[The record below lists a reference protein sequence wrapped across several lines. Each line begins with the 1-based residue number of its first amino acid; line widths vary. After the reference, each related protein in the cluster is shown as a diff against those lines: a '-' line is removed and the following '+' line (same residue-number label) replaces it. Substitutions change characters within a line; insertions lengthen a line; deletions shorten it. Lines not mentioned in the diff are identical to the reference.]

1 LCKNTDYIT
10 FLDADDTIDARFFD
24 ILNKN
29 QTVEDDLIT
38 FNFNYLIDNKK
49 IIKNHFYRNASIKIL
64 KTADIKEYFYK
75 YLIKPNKHSL
85 FTQCWAKI
93 YKTKILLSSKKILFN
108 KKLYLC
114 EDTEFV
120 FRYLLK
126 SNKIKHYN
134 FPMYLHQINL
144 KKKMKKATFG
154 SNLPLIHQI
163 SFLSAVRSA
172 KEYLIKKGDKLL
184 NIKKK
189 LDHCIGVYTII
200 YTIRS
205 CIRIFT
211 ILDFLKNYFFW
222 KKIYDKK
229 KFRNGINNYS
239 YKDVGNKA
247 GKILPMLIKNK
258 FYFLAIIVALILCKK
273 RYR

>member
-1 LCKNTDYIT
+1 
-10 FLDADDTIDARFFD
+10 
-24 ILNKN
+24 
-29 QTVEDDLIT
+29 
-38 FNFNYLIDNKK
+38 
-49 IIKNHFYRNASIKIL
+49 
-64 KTADIKEYFYK
+64 
-75 YLIKPNKHSL
+75 
-85 FTQCWAKI
+85 
-93 YKTKILLSSKKILFN
+93 
-108 KKLYLC
+108 
-114 EDTEFV
+114 
-120 FRYLLK
+120 
-126 SNKIKHYN
+126 
-134 FPMYLHQINL
+134 
-144 KKKMKKATFG
+144 MKKATFG

-211 ILDFLKNYFFW
+211 ILDFSKNYFFW

-239 YKDVGNKA
+239 YKDAGNKA

-258 FYFLAIIVALILCKK
+258 FYFLAIIVALFLCKK